1 MCKNYRIFN
10 SHPDHLSFV
19 DFNTVDAAIKHYRDG
34 ISRGMSYV
42 FIVTNVDEL
51 EKIIPNSIPQC
62 EPSGNAVS
70 I

>member
-10 SHPDHLSFV
+10 YHPDHMSFV

-42 FIVTNVDEL
+42 FIVTNVDE
-51 EKIIPNSIPQC
+51 
-62 EPSGNAVS
+62 
-70 I
+70 